1 MFGSCFLKL
10 FLRIFFENTENVLFV
25 FFENCSYYFDL
36 VFSVFFII
44 VKNMEPN
51 LFSLFSFVLLENS
64 F

>member
-1 MFGSCFLKL
+1 MPFS
-10 FLRIFFENTENVLFV
+10 E
-25 FFENCSYYFDL
+25 FFENCSYSFDL

-51 LFSLFSFVLLENS
+51 LFSLFSFVLTENS

>member
-10 FLRIFFENTENVLFV
+10 FLRIFFENAENVLFV

-36 VFSVFFII
+36 VFSVFFIV

>member
-10 FLRIFFENTENVLFV
+10 FLRIFFENIENAIFE
-25 FFENCSYYFDL
+25 FFENCSYSFDL

-51 LFSLFSFVLLENS
+51 LFSLFSFVLIENS